1 MAQVSQDVSADQ
13 YLEIAKKL
21 RNTHKLS
28 EAESHLAK
36 ALSEYPEHAE
46 LLSEAASVSNELGKK
61 DIAASYMQ
69 GALKADPSNTAYH
82 RYLSLYKRY
91 TDPADPHIEQLDKM
105 AEDPNI
111 VGVKK
116 SDCHFALGKA
126 YEDLQ
131 SYETSFY
138 HYKRGNDIRSK
149 QLGFSLKQP
158 ETYFRCIEESF
169 TREFVESHTLENN
182 YDICPIF
189 VVGMPRSGTSL
200 TEQILASHKDVHGA
214 GELAALTTVFA
225 KHFGL
230 VVSVYQEN
238 FSRMD
243 LERIKIG
250 ADFYMKVLKNK
261 SSKHSFITDK
271 MPLNFR
277 YIGFI
282 RAMFPHAKIVH
293 VFRDPRDTCL
303 SLYKYRFLNNNL
315 PFVYNEE
322 HLAGYYAC
330 YRSMMENWH
339 KAFPGWILDF
349 SYEDLVNKQEE
360 MTRNLLKFCGLEW
373 DENCL
378 NFHETERAVGTAS
391 SSQVKEKLHSKG
403 IGYWK
408 NYEPYLPD
416 VIKDIEPYKAV

>member
-1 MAQVSQDVSADQ
+1 MAQVDQSVSADQ
-13 YLEIAKKL
+13 YLEIARKL

-28 EAESHLAK
+28 EAEAHLVG
-36 ALSEYPEHAE
+36 ALEEYPEHAE
-46 LLSEAASVSNELGKK
+46 LLSEMASVYNEFGKK
-61 DIAASYMQ
+61 DAAASYMER
-69 GALKADPSNTAYH
+69 ALKVDPGNTAYH

-91 TDPADPHIEQLDKM
+91 ADPADPHIAQLDKM
-105 AEDPNI
+105 VEDPNI
-111 VGVKK
+111 VGVGK

-126 YEDLQ
+126 HEDLQ
-131 SYETSFY
+131 SYESSFY

-149 QLGFSLKQP
+149 QLGFSLQQP
-158 ETYFRCIEESF
+158 ETYFRFIEESF
-169 TREFVESHTLENN
+169 TREFVDSHTLDTN
-182 YDICPIF
+182 YDICPVFI
-189 VVGMPRSGTSL
+189 VGMPRSGTSL

-261 SSKHSFITDK
+261 SSKHPYITDK

-293 VFRDPRDTCL
+293 VYRDPRDTCL
-303 SLYKYRFLNNNL
+303 SLYKHRFMNNNL
-315 PFVYNEE
+315 PFVYNED

-330 YRSMMENWH
+330 YRSMMQYWH
-339 KAFPGWILDF
+339 KAFPGSILDF
-349 SYEDLVNKQEE
+349 SYEELVDNQEE
-360 MTRNLLKFCGLEW
+360 KTRNLLEFCGLDW

-378 NFHETERAVGTAS
+378 EFHETERTVDTAS

-403 IGYWK
+403 VGYWK
-408 NYEPYLPD
+408 KYEPYLSD
-416 VIKDIEPYKAV
+416 AIKNIEPYKAA